1 MEKNKDIVE
10 VLCIWQKENI
20 MSDRSKYLDSLR
32 GLAIILVVIGHII
45 QYNYEEGLTNPIF
58 NIIYSFHMPLFF
70 FLCGCTRCLYERTRG
85 GMLENVLGV
94 VKEISRKFTSL
105 IIPSIAWTIV
115 VPLFFKKDMHS
126 FSGFVSGYWFLN
138 VLFVIYAL
146 WFILSLLLNRFK
158 SKWIVV
164 AALVGGIV
172 LCYTFNVYRI
182 PLTYFCIFILGYIWQ
197 YYSLSNRI
205 PSFAIF
211 SISVVFLLLVGR
223 YQYGDTFAGD
233 PNRVW
238 MLLPLSCIASI
249 VLHWIFSNGE
259 FDNKFMS
266 ELGRYSLGIY
276 LTHFYLVRI
285 PYLNYIQDK
294 FTNLQQF
301 ILLLLIAMIISYV
314 CVIIQKFVS
323 RIHWFN
329 GVLYGNWKFLKRQ

>member
-1 MEKNKDIVE
+1 MEKNKDTVE

-45 QYNYEEGLTNPIF
+45 QYNYEEGLMNPIF

-94 VKEISRKFTSL
+94 VKEIYRKFTSL

-182 PLTYFCIFILGYIWQ
+182 PLT
-197 YYSLSNRI
+197 
-205 PSFAIF
+205 
-211 SISVVFLLLVGR
+211 ISAYLFL
-223 YQYGDTFAGD
+223 D
-233 PNRVW
+233 
-238 MLLPLSCIASI
+238 I
-249 VLHWIFSNGE
+249 
-259 FDNKFMS
+259 
-266 ELGRYSLGIY
+266 
-276 LTHFYLVRI
+276 
-285 PYLNYIQDK
+285 
-294 FTNLQQF
+294 
-301 ILLLLIAMIISYV
+301 
-314 CVIIQKFVS
+314 
-323 RIHWFN
+323 
-329 GVLYGNWKFLKRQ
+329 YGNTIHLVIEFHRLQYLA